1 MWLLTIEDYEGLTTY
16 HRLSRERYRL
26 GRSPDNDFVLAQL
39 NISRHHARL
48 ERAGGGWLY
57 CDEGSLLGSY
67 VNCGLVFAH
76 EPVSLDEGSVVQF
89 GDYILRFSRTL
100 PEGSLTPTPRY
111 VAPARVRAL
120 SGPLAGAEHVFGRD
134 QLVSI
139 GRSDDCTL
147 RIVHPDVSMLHAV
160 VRPLP
165 GGRHELVD
173 RSDDGRLFI
182 NGRKLVA
189 DQVLEG
195 GDSVDVA
202 GVVIFRYLEASQQ
215 SDPSFDECWGDPLK
229 ASLSR
234 LRVRPLVADESPTS
248 APGRGLAL
256 VTPTSSRAP
265 SSSLRAAPAP
275 AEESAGPSGP
285 AVKGVPML
293 LDERVE
299 ALGPVPLPSPRPASA
314 SYQRLRLT
322 TIGVGPDSQGRPR
335 GVVLG
340 RELEGSA
347 NEAEAPRRRG
357 ASAWPLANA
366 PDVDPAREG
375 RLGRAED
382 TLSAEPPEQPAEHWY
397 RRYRAFRAAEATLV
411 VAAAF
416 GAMLGLRRALPAHE
430 MKPEFT
436 SLKAAPPRAS
446 IGGKAEKTNPSAPQG
461 GAEAL
466 AGGAGAPARSIVVE
480 EEASLTVK
488 APVVVV
494 SAPRAPRAAATPGGA
509 DEPATRGDG
518 GRRAKLEARAK
529 SGRASEGE
537 LRELLSLCQG
547 VSDMRC
553 IGEVNS
559 LLQRAQRGP

>member
-39 NISRHHARL
+39 NVSRHHARL
-48 ERAGGGWLY
+48 ERSGGVWLY
-57 CDEGSLLGSY
+57 RDEGSLLGSY

-89 GDYILRFSRTL
+89 GDYILRFASTS

-147 RIVHPDVSMLHAV
+147 RIVQPDVSMIHALI
-160 VRPLP
+160 RPLP

-215 SDPSFDECWGDPLK
+215 SDPSFDECWGEPIK
-229 ASLSR
+229 ASLAR
-234 LRVRPLVADESPTS
+234 LRVRPLVAD
-248 APGRGLAL
+248 G
-256 VTPTSSRAP
+256 AP
-265 SSSLRAAPAP
+265 SSPRAAPAP
-275 AEESAGPSGP
+275 VEESERPSGP

-299 ALGPVPLPSPRPASA
+299 ASGPVSLPSPRPASA

-322 TIGVGPDSQGRPR
+322 TIGVGPDSHRRPR

-347 NEAEAPRRRG
+347 SEAEAPRRRG

-366 PDVDPAREG
+366 PDVEPLRER
-375 RLGRAED
+375 RLGRGED
-382 TLSAEPPEQPAEHWY
+382 SLSAEPAPPAEHWY

-436 SLKAAPPRAS
+436 SLKAGPPRGS
-446 IGGKAEKTNPSAPQG
+446 ISGKDEKVGSSVLHGA
-461 GAEAL
+461 GAEASS
-466 AGGAGAPARSIVVE
+466 AGAPARAIVVE
-480 EEASLTVK
+480 EETPLTAKAS
-488 APVVVV
+488 AAVV
-494 SAPRAPRAAATPGGA
+494 SAPRAPRAAANLAGP
-509 DEPATRGDG
+509 DEPAARGDR
-518 GRRAKLEARAK
+518 GRRARLEARAK

-537 LRELLSLCQG
+537 LRELLSVCQG
-547 VSDMRC
+547 ASDMRC
-553 IGEVNS
+553 IGDTNS
-559 LLQRAQRGP
+559 LLQRAQRAP

>member
-1 MWLLTIEDYEGLTTY
+1 
-16 HRLSRERYRL
+16 
-26 GRSPDNDFVLAQL
+26 
-39 NISRHHARL
+39 
-48 ERAGGGWLY
+48 
-57 CDEGSLLGSY
+57 
-67 VNCGLVFAH
+67 
-76 EPVSLDEGSVVQF
+76 VSLDEGSVVQF

-147 RIVHPDVSMLHAV
+147 RIVHPDVSMLHALI
-160 VRPLP
+160 RPLP

-215 SDPSFDECWGDPLK
+215 SDPSFDECWGDPIK

-248 APGRGLAL
+248 AP
-256 VTPTSSRAP
+256 
-265 SSSLRAAPAP
+265 SSLRAEPASG
-275 AEESAGPSGP
+275 EESAWPSGP
-285 AVKGVPML
+285 AVQGVPML

-299 ALGPVPLPSPRPASA
+299 ASGPLPLPSPRPASA

-347 NEAEAPRRRG
+347 SEAEALRRRG

-382 TLSAEPPEQPAEHWY
+382 ALSAEPPEQPAEHWY

-436 SLKAAPPRAS
+436 SLNAASPRAS
-446 IGGKAEKTNPSAPQG
+446 IGGKAEKTSSSALQG
-461 GAEAL
+461 GAEAM

-480 EEASLTVK
+480 EEAPLTVK

-494 SAPRAPRAAATPGGA
+494 SAPRAPRAAATPGGV

-553 IGEVNS
+553 ISDVNS